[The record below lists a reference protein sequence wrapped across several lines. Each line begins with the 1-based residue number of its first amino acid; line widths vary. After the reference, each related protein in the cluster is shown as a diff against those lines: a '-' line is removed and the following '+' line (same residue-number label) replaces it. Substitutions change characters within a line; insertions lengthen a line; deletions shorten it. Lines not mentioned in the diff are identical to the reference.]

1 MTFRFESLLKLRK
14 NAENLEQRAMA
25 EMQSH
30 LYSRKDEL
38 QKLKSSDTENKEAL
52 QTRLEQSISGSTL
65 ELYNR
70 FFQSVSTRSSFQERI
85 ISESGEKVEAK
96 RTELAEAVKKRLF
109 LEILKD
115 REIIKRQRKALKDEI
130 TLIDE
135 VAATRWQMRNS

>member
-1 MTFRFESLLKLRK
+1 
-14 NAENLEQRAMA
+14 MA

-30 LYSRKDEL
+30 LYSRQDEL
-38 QKLKSSDTENKEAL
+38 QRLKSSDTKNKEAL

-70 FFQSVSTRSSFQERI
+70 FFQSVSSRSSFQARI

-96 RTELAEAVKKRLF
+96 RMELVKAMKQRRV

-115 REIIKRQRKALKDEI
+115 REILKRQRKALKDEI